1 MSSTSAITVEPLS
14 VLNAAFPVTFVS
26 ACSTWPSFTLYLGT
40 LGNFSLSPALVLQLR
55 QVFTYPTAD
64 WTAELLYMP
73 CLIPFVVVSGAT
85 LLLFRKDLKEAGVAW
100 GEPFANAWRKVK
112 GVCALRGGEYSGAG
126 GGCSKGI
133 RGGGGGGSR
142 LSMHGGRS

>member
-1 MSSTSAITVEPLS
+1 MLFCPL
-14 VLNAAFPVTFVS
+14 TCVS
-26 ACSTWPSFTLYLGT
+26 ACSTYPSFTLYLGT

-85 LLLFRKDLKEAGVAW
+85 LLLFRRDLRDAGLGW

-112 GVCALRGGEYSGAG
+112 GEGGRGTDFGRWAWG
-126 GGCSKGI
+126 GGCSKENVAA
-133 RGGGGGGSR
+133 
-142 LSMHGGRS
+142 

>member
-1 MSSTSAITVEPLS
+1 MSSTTAITLEPLN
-14 VLNAAFPVTFVS
+14 VLNGAFTVAYVS

-85 LLLFRKDLKEAGVAW
+85 LLLFRKDLRKGGVGW
-100 GEPFANAWRKVK
+100 REPFANAWRKVK
-112 GVCALRGGEYSGAG
+112 GGFTAWVGSTAKCVCV
-126 GGCSKGI
+126 
-133 RGGGGGGSR
+133 GGGGALMGGV
-142 LSMHGGRS
+142 